1 MSDMNAALAR
11 LAQTNGGTPDP
22 GLRPLLL
29 AAHQDDE
36 TIGASA
42 LLGRLPG
49 FTVVYLTDGAPH
61 DPRLRSPHVSG
72 SRELYA
78 NVRAEE
84 AAAALALVRI
94 PTSSTI
100 FLGGTDQ
107 EAIYQREGLLQSF
120 VGVLREIK
128 PAVIITHPYEG
139 GHPDHDTAALI
150 ARLAAR
156 QVSRDSP
163 HLLEMT
169 SYHAR
174 NGELVTG
181 EFLPNQINS
190 AHDDCGSVTINL
202 TSEERDKKIRMLA
215 CYRSQADVL
224 SGLALEPE
232 RIRVAPDYDFTQP
245 PHEGALWYE
254 RLGWP
259 TSGVRWRELASQTL
273 SRLGEPTCH

>member
-11 LAQTNGGTPDP
+11 LAQTNGGSPDP

-72 SRELYA
+72 SREFYA
-78 NVRAEE
+78 KVRAEE

-94 PTSSTI
+94 PTSSI
-100 FLGGTDQ
+100 ILLGGTDQ
-107 EAIYQREGLLQSF
+107 EAIHQLEGLLQGF
-120 VGVLREIK
+120 TAVLREIR
-128 PAVIITHPYEG
+128 PAFVITHPYEG

-150 ARLAAR
+150 ARLAMREMRANA
-156 QVSRDSP
+156 P

-181 EFLPNQINS
+181 EFLLGQIHS
-190 AHDDCGSVTINL
+190 ASHDCESLTINL
-202 TSEERDKKIRMLA
+202 TSEARDKKIRMLA

-259 TSGVRWRELASQTL
+259 TSGAQWRELAAQTL
-273 SRLGEPTCH
+273 SRLSEPTCH